1 MTRSKFSPKAV
12 FLATAIG
19 LSTVASLDRN
29 RLPPSPTLAR
39 LVSHTIRV
47 TGAR

>member
-12 FLATAIG
+12 VLATAIG
-19 LSTVASLDRN
+19 LSTIAFAGSH
-29 RLPPSPTLAR
+29 RLPPNPTLAR
-39 LVSHTIRV
+39 LVWHTIRV